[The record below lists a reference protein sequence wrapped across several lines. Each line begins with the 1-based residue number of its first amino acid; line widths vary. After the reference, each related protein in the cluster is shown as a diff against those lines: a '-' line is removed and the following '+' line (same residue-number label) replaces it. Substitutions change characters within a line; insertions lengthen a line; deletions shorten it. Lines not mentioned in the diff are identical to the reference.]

1 MKIPQQFFDMGNIVK
16 TEELKTCNRVFA
28 SLAHIPQ
35 SSTQSFVISFK
46 DGVAYEPAHLWGI
59 SHFIEHILFR
69 GTEEIPT
76 LYDIS
81 RKVEGIGGKISA
93 YSMRDMV
100 AFFLKVPPG
109 YEERA
114 FYILE
119 QLILHPSLNPVFIA
133 QEKAIIH
140 QERQREINN
149 PNFLN
154 SLMVENILLFPS
166 PISRHPVGDDKVIEK
181 IDPRIIRDYMKTVY
195 HRDNLHIAVAGNI
208 SDKIYDRLEK
218 LTLSFPEGSDLKK
231 ADFLLEGDYTG
242 AGVFHLQ
249 SHHKSQVFLS
259 VGWKFRIESEH
270 DLFGWK
276 VLSSLLGAGYTGIL
290 NRVLREEEN
299 ITYLCTAK
307 LNYYDDVGIFK
318 LSMSL
323 ADNNLKRAMECIEK
337 IMQDIAE
344 GKVDREIFNE
354 AVIRHASSLLFR
366 MEDSLEVA
374 KILAH
379 TLVKKN
385 RTFSFKDYYHNLENI
400 SFESICRLAGRHLG
414 SDNRVVFLQTGSEA
428 VDQYFDNVFK
438 LQKIEG
444 GKLTSL

>member
-1 MKIPQQFFDMGNIVK
+1 MKIPQQFFDIGNNLK
-16 TEELKTCNRVFA
+16 SEEMKTCDRVLA
-28 SLAHIPQ
+28 SLAHNPQ
-35 SSTQSFVISFK
+35 SSTQSFVIAFK

-59 SHFIEHILFR
+59 SHFVEHILFR
-69 GTEEIPT
+69 GTEDIPT

-119 QLILHPSLNPVFIA
+119 QLILHPSLNPPFID

-166 PISRHPVGDDKVIEK
+166 PVSRHPVGDDNVIER
-181 IDPRIIRDYMKTVY
+181 ISPDIIRDYMKNVY
-195 HRDNLHIAVAGNI
+195 HGNNLHIAVAGNI
-208 SDKIYDRLEK
+208 TDKIYDMTERF
-218 LTLSFPEGSDLKK
+218 TAAFPKGSPVKK
-231 ADFLLEGDYTG
+231 ADFTLEGNYGD
-242 AGVFHLQ
+242 AKVFHLQ
-249 SHHKSQVFLS
+249 SHHKNQVFLS
-259 VGWKFRIESEH
+259 VGWKFRIESEQE
-270 DLFGWK
+270 LFDWK

-307 LNYYDDVGIFK
+307 FNYYDDTGIFK

-323 ADNNLKRAMECIEK
+323 GDNNLKRAMECIDK
-337 IMQDIAE
+337 IMQDIAD
-344 GKVDREIFNE
+344 GHVDREIFNE

-374 KILAH
+374 KIFAH
-379 TLVKKN
+379 NLVKEN
-385 RTFSFKDYYHNLENI
+385 TTFSFKDYYHNLENV
-400 SFESICRLAGRHLG
+400 SFESVCSLAGRHLV
-414 SDNRVVFLQTGSEA
+414 SENRAVFLQTGSDA
-428 VDQYFDNVFK
+428 VDQCFKNVFK

>member
-1 MKIPQQFFDMGNIVK
+1 MKIPQQFFDISNNIK
-16 TEELKTCNRVFA
+16 PEELKTDSRIFA
-28 SLAHIPQ
+28 SLAHIPH

-46 DGVAYEPAHLWGI
+46 DGVAYEPADVWGI
-59 SHFIEHILFR
+59 SHFVEHILFR
-69 GTEEIPT
+69 GTREIPT

-100 AFFLKVPPG
+100 AFFLKAPPG

-119 QLILHPSLNPVFIA
+119 QLVLHPALNPDFIA

-166 PISRHPVGDDKVIEK
+166 PVSRHPVGDDNVIGK
-181 IDPRIIRDYMKTVY
+181 IDPDMLRDYMKNVY

-208 SDKIYDRLEK
+208 TDKIYDRVER
-218 LTLSFPEGSDLKK
+218 LTASFPKGSPIKK
-231 ADFLLEGDYTG
+231 ADFAVEGDYRG
-242 AGVFHLQ
+242 AQVFHLQ

-259 VGWKFRIESEH
+259 VGWKFRIESEQE
-270 DLFGWK
+270 LFSWK

-307 LNYYDDVGIFK
+307 FNYYDDAGIFK

-323 ADNNLKRAMECIEK
+323 NDSSLKRAMECLDK

-344 GKVDREIFNE
+344 GKVDREIFGE

-366 MEDSLEVA
+366 LEDSLEVA

-379 TLVKKN
+379 TLVKEN
-385 RTFSFKDYYHNLENI
+385 RTFSFKDYYHNLENVT
-400 SFESICRLAGRHLG
+400 FESICSLAGRHLG
-414 SDNRVVFLQTGSEA
+414 SENRVVFLQTGSEA
-428 VDQYFDNVFK
+428 VDQCFENVFK

>member
-1 MKIPQQFFDMGNIVK
+1 MKIPQQFFDIGNNVK
-16 TEELKTCNRVFA
+16 TEELKTCERVFV
-28 SLAHIPQ
+28 SLAHIPH
-35 SSTQSFVISFK
+35 SSTQSFVVSFK
-46 DGVAYEPAHLWGI
+46 DGVAYEPADLWGI
-59 SHFIEHILFR
+59 SHFVEHILFR

-100 AFFLKVPPG
+100 AFFLKAPPG

-114 FYILE
+114 FYILD
-119 QLILHPSLNPVFIA
+119 QLILHPSLNPDFIA

-166 PISRHPVGDDKVIEK
+166 PISRHPVGDDTVIEK
-181 IDPRIIRDYMKTVY
+181 IDPDILREYLKTAY

-208 SDKIYDRLEK
+208 TDKIYERVEK
-218 LTLSFPEGSDLKK
+218 LTEAFPKGSPVKK
-231 ADFLLEGDYTG
+231 ADFSVEGDCHG
-242 AGVFHLQ
+242 ANVFHLQ
-249 SHHKSQVFLS
+249 SHHKTQVFLS
-259 VGWKFRIESEH
+259 VGWKFKIESKQE
-270 DLFGWK
+270 LFSWK

-307 LNYYDDVGIFK
+307 FNYYDDMGIFK

-323 ADNNLKRAMECIEK
+323 SNTNLARAMECIDK
-337 IMQDIAE
+337 IMQDIAQ
-344 GKVDREIFNE
+344 GKVEWEIFDE
-354 AVIRHASSLLFR
+354 AIIRHASSLLFR

-379 TLVKKN
+379 TLVKEN
-385 RTFSFKDYYHNLENI
+385 GTFSFKDYYNNLENVT
-400 SFESICRLAGRHLG
+400 FESICSLAGRHLG
-414 SDNRVVFLQTGSEA
+414 SENRVVFLQTGSET
-428 VDQYFDNVFK
+428 VDQCFENVFK
-438 LQKIEG
+438 LKKLEG